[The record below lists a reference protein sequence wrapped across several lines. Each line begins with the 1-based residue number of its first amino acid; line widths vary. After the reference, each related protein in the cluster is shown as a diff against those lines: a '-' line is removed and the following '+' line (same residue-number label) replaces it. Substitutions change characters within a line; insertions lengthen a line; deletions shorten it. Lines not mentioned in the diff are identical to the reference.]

1 MDVVDEVV
9 DSNVCACWSNGSS
22 CSCDEGDDGI
32 VRSNSRDRL
41 LLLVVDPLSAPSLNE
56 EVVEEFDAS
65 ECRFRDGNK
74 YSIAHWLTN
83 SNNNNG
89 RLDCANNNT
98 CVDRSDTLEYL

>member
-1 MDVVDEVV
+1 M

-22 CSCDEGDDGI
+22 CDDGDDGI

-83 SNNNNG
+83 SNNG

-98 CVDRSDTLEYL
+98 CVGRSDTFEYL